1 MHAQK
6 TTLESLVV
14 ESCVG
19 LFGTL
24 DVPLRPC
31 SPESER
37 EPLRASASKELTVA
51 TLVFSG
57 AALRGTLVLAATFEL
72 LASCRPRDIRR
83 RKFSI
88 TSAGD
93 WLYIRDWSKELANQ
107 LLGRIKRHLVARGLT
122 FDIGTPSALTGDAA
136 AALVRRQTV
145 EPTRFVSAGTLVT
158 VWLDADITPHASATL
173 ATKGPEVLPKEGDI
187 ILF

>member
-37 EPLRASASKELTVA
+37 EPLRASSSPELTVA
-51 TLVFSG
+51 ILAFSG
-57 AALRGTLVLAATFEL
+57 AAVRGTLALAATFQF
-72 LASCRPRDIRR
+72 LASCRPRDMRR
-83 RKFSI
+83 RTFSS

-136 AALVRRQTV
+136 STYIRRQTV
-145 EPTRFVSAGTLVT
+145 EAIRFVSGPAPVT
-158 VWLDADITPHASATL
+158 VWLDVDMTPHASTTL
-173 ATKGPEVLPKEGDI
+173 ATKAADALPKEGDV

>member
-24 DVPLRPC
+24 DAPLRPC
-31 SPESER
+31 SPESQR
-37 EPLRASASKELTVA
+37 EPLRASSSHELTVA
-51 TLVFSG
+51 SLAFSG
-57 AALRGTLVLAATFEL
+57 ATMRGMLVLAATFDF
-72 LASCRPRDIRR
+72 LASCRPRDTRR
-83 RKFSI
+83 HGFSSA
-88 TSAGD
+88 SAGD

-122 FDIGTPSALTGDAA
+122 FDIATPNALTGDAA
-136 AALVRRQTV
+136 SAFIRRQTV
-145 EPTRFVSAGTLVT
+145 EPTRFVSGPSPVT
-158 VWLDADITPHASATL
+158 VWLEIDMTPHASATL
-173 ATKGPEVLPKEGDI
+173 ATKAAEALPKEGDV

>member
-1 MHAQK
+1 MHAMK

-37 EPLRASASKELTVA
+37 DPRRSLSAHHLTVA
-51 TLVFSG
+51 SLSFSG
-57 AALRGTLVLAATFEL
+57 APMRGTLVLAATFDF
-72 LASCRPRDIRR
+72 LASCRPRDLRR
-83 RKFSI
+83 RTFSSA
-88 TSAGD
+88 SAGD
-93 WLYIRDWSKELANQ
+93 WLYIRDWSKEIVNQ
-107 LLGRIKRHLVARGLT
+107 LLGRIKRHMVARGLS

-136 AALVRRQTV
+136 AAFVRRQAV
-145 EPTRFVSAGTLVT
+145 EPIRFVSGPSPVT
-158 VWLDADITPHASATL
+158 VWLDVDMTPHASATL
-173 ATKGPEVLPKEGDI
+173 STKGAELPKEGDV